1 MGDKTFSAADSFAR
15 FSKSTGFATVI
26 GKESAG
32 FGTGLDPML
41 LKLPY
46 TNMLVMLDS
55 VGKYPE
61 TTKPTYQ
68 LNNIWIKDV
77 EQYIVTNNI

>member
-1 MGDKTFSAADSFAR
+1 
-15 FSKSTGFATVI
+15 
-26 GKESAG
+26 
-32 FGTGLDPML
+32 
-41 LKLPY
+41 
-46 TNMLVMLDS
+46 MLDS